1 MYLFNSQEKTTK
13 PQEYDFEANGFS
25 ESWKLPKIKWLNW
38 ERIQI
43 RIGLIVFLHKYIV
56 GNVGIIPEDVET
68 ADINMSRTLPRTE
81 INKKVAIEG
90 IQEQIAKLNQ
100 DILDVQNELNQ
111 EKEKLPF
118 KGLQKPKSY
127 FSEN

>member
-1 MYLFNSQEKTTK
+1 MEIAQNKIAELR
-13 PQEYDFEANGFS
+13 EA
-25 ESWKLPKIKWLNW
+25 
-38 ERIQI
+38 IQI

-56 GNVGIIPEDVET
+56 GNVGIIPEDVEIT
-68 ADINMSRTLPRTE
+68 DINMSGILPRME

-118 KGLQKPKSY
+118 KSLQKPKSY
-127 FSEN
+127 FSKN